1 MTDFYT
7 YRGEVR
13 GGVAAGGSPIPYKYT
28 EPAAGAI
35 AQGEM
40 VGWDATNKILARWVR
55 TGGALQFVG
64 VTKDSALAIQKL
76 GNQTA
81 LTPTELAVFTT
92 GIHQF
97 LGTAGDT
104 YKHGDAI
111 YMAPGADNTKV
122 TNTNSGGPT
131 RIGTCWLPD
140 GTTLSGAV
148 LVPVLIDEY
157 TITQV

>member
-7 YRGEVR
+7 YRGEAR

-35 AQGEM
+35 SMGEM
-40 VGWDATNKILARWVR
+40 VGWDATNRALARWVR
-55 TGGALQFVG
+55 TAGGMKFVG
-64 VTKDSALAIQKL
+64 VTKDSALAIKKL

-81 LTPTELAVFTT
+81 LTPSELAVFTS

-97 LGTAGDT
+97 IGTSGDT

-111 YMAPGADNTKV
+111 YMAPGANNTLV
-122 TNTNSGGPT
+122 TNTNSGGPVQ
-131 RIGTCWLPD
+131 IGIVWLPD
-140 GTTLSGAV
+140 GTTLSG
-148 LVPVLIDEY
+148 
-157 TITQV
+157 